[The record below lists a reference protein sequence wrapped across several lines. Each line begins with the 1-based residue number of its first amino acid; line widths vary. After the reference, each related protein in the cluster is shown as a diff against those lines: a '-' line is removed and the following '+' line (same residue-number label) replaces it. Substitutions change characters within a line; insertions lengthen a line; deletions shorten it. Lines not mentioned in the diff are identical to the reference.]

1 MSALTDLFTA
11 LANKIRS
18 NLGVSDTYTPTEMVS
33 AIDDVYDAGENA
45 GIASAKVGTAVAG
58 DVLSG
63 KTFTNSSSIGASGSM
78 TNNGAVSPNALSAG
92 DSYTVPAGYHN
103 GSGVVTTQ
111 TLAAQTGVDTDK
123 TAIDSSHVLTGY
135 QGWVNGTKVSGSYT
149 PSSSNIQASKSATA
163 GTTAID
169 VTPDS
174 GYDAMAKVVVSPTP
188 SETKTDGPNVSTTK
202 DVTPTSGKL
211 LSKVTINPL
220 THSGYSPSSSS
231 YTSITMGTSQT
242 IDLGANHDKRYVRV
256 QATGPSGTKDA
267 TGTPLTTNGD
277 HTITGLSNYTGVK
290 VNVNVPG
297 ATYDGDAAVG
307 DVLYGKTF
315 YSNNSTKKTGSMT
328 NNGAVSPSALSAG
341 GSYTIPAGY
350 HNGSGV
356 VSAKDLASQTGVDSG
371 KTAIDASHVVT
382 GYQGWVNGSKV
393 SGTVTSKSAATY
405 NTSTT
410 DQTISSGQYLSGT
423 QTIKAVT
430 TENISAAN
438 IKQGVTVKVGDA
450 NDDDRILSVTGTYTG
465 GGGTP
470 TETLLWQNSAIGT
483 DLGATTVT
491 LSESLLNGSSPK
503 FDYIKFVTLHNTP
516 NNLEQNVVMKPLD
529 EFMLCVED
537 GTSTNRIPALAA
549 VNCEWNTRRIY
560 YVSGT
565 QIKFSGKDG
574 STTKTGRVM
583 PYKIYGVKY

>member
-1 MSALTDLFTA
+1 MAIYIA
-11 LANKIRS
+11 KKKAAA
-18 NLGVSDTYTPTEMVS
+18 PTL
-33 AIDDVYDAGENA
+33 DGD
-45 GIASAKVGTAVAG
+45 AVAG
-58 DVLSG
+58 NVLSG
-63 KTFTNSSSIGASGSM
+63 KTFYSDSTTKKTGSM
-78 TNNGAVSPNALSAG
+78 TNNGAVSPSALSAG
-92 DSYTVPAGYHN
+92 SSYTVPAGYHN

-111 TLAAQTGVDTDK
+111 TLAAQTGVDTGK

-220 THSGYSPSSSS
+220 THTGYSPSSSS

-277 HTITGLSNYTGVK
+277 HTISGLSSYTGVK
-290 VNVNVPG
+290 VNVNVPNPTLSG
-297 ATYDGDAAVG
+297 TATAS
-307 DVLYGKTF
+307 DVLSTKTF
-315 YSNNSTKKTGSMT
+315 YSDSYTKQTGS
-328 NNGAVSPSALSAG
+328 
-341 GSYTIPAGY
+341 I
-350 HNGSGV
+350 
-356 VSAKDLASQTGVDSG
+356 
-371 KTAIDASHVVT
+371 
-382 GYQGWVNGSKV
+382 
-393 SGTVTSKSAATY
+393 TSKAAATY
-405 NTSTT
+405 NTSSS

-430 TENISAAN
+430 TENIEAGN
-438 IKQGVTVKVGDA
+438 IKSGVTIKVGDA

-465 GGGTP
+465 GELTP
-470 TETLLWQNSAIGT
+470 TTLWNNPAPTSSLSAGNI
-483 DLGATTVT
+483 T
-491 LSESLLNGSSPK
+491 LSQSYQNFKFLRVTARISTSKDTSGCTMISKEDFANGTTGTSSTSLAIEWGVVAHDTTTRYMRYLVPVSNTQIYISTSYTLGSSS
-503 FDYIKFVTLHNTP
+503 
-516 NNLEQNVVMKPLD
+516 
-529 EFMLCVED
+529 
-537 GTSTNRIPALAA
+537 TSGNRCI
-549 VNCEWNTRRIY
+549 I
-560 YVSGT
+560 
-565 QIKFSGKDG
+565 
-574 STTKTGRVM
+574 TKIEGLN
-583 PYKIYGVKY
+583 

>member
-1 MSALTDLFTA
+1 MAIYIAKKKAAAPTLDGDASE
-11 LANKIRS
+11 AN
-18 NLGVSDTYTPTEMVS
+18 
-33 AIDDVYDAGENA
+33 
-45 GIASAKVGTAVAG
+45 
-58 DVLSG
+58 VLSG
-63 KTFTNSSSIGASGSM
+63 KTFYSDSTTKKTGSM
-78 TNNGAVSPNALSAG
+78 TNHGAVSPSALSAG
-92 DSYTVPAGYHN
+92 SSYTVPAGYHN

-111 TLAAQTGVDTDK
+111 TLAAQTGVDTGK

-149 PSSSNIQASKSATA
+149 PSSSSIQASKSATA

-188 SETKTDGPNVSTTK
+188 SETKTDTPNVSTTK

-220 THSGYSPSSSS
+220 THTGYSPSSSS
-231 YTSITMGTSQT
+231 YTSIPMGTSQT

-277 HTITGLSNYTGVK
+277 HTITGLGNYTGVK

-356 VSAKDLASQTGVDSG
+356 VSAKDLASQTAVDSG
-371 KTAIDASHVVT
+371 KTAIDASHVVS
-382 GYQGWVNGSKV
+382 GYQGWVNGNKV

-410 DQTISSGQYLSGT
+410 DQTISAGQYLSGA

-465 GGGTP
+465 GGGTA
-470 TETLLWQNSAIGT
+470 TETLLWQNSSPSTAISY
-483 DLGATTVT
+483 TTVT
-491 LSESLLNGSSPK
+491 LSESIQN
-503 FDYIKFVTLHNTP
+503 FDYIKVVGQVNPSGDTTEIMALMPVAEFITIKESNTTTGSAFLLAYQKGSSERHYRLVYYVS
-516 NNLEQNVVMKPLD
+516 NTQVKFSRSD
-529 EFMLCVED
+529 AGSS
-537 GTSTNRIPALAA
+537 GTSTR
-549 VNCEWNTRRIY
+549 T
-560 YVSGT
+560 
-565 QIKFSGKDG
+565 
-574 STTKTGRVM
+574 M